1 MATNE
6 QNKNL
11 KGSAGRWF
19 SSDQNREFQSN
30 VDARDAALSQLGN
43 VGSITSRDQIINPY
57 DMITPDMYRNTRA
70 GRAQYESDL
79 ASLIELQ
86 KQQNAAYEEWYESP
100 EQQAIRDR
108 AAGLNPDLLGLS
120 DGEAAEAAPGEA
132 VPGQGLPT
140 NGEIFANGV
149 TSIASLLSSVVGG
162 VASLAALPST
172 IAANVASA
180 GVSHSLSTA
189 QDIRNTADLSTIIG
203 DEISALYGA
212 ALQDSLD
219 NPDTPFD
226 TEAWFADDAN
236 FSVLRESYGQFPN
249 FDAVLSSQRKQ
260 ILRHK
265 RNAAQLQKDWA
276 SDQFDFGMIYSDPYF
291 SPSQKIMIPQTS
303 ILSRYFRDVD
313 VARAKYEKTLYEIDE
328 QIKKGL
334 DVDTAI
340 DAANAQN
347 EYLANID
354 GRKKAAQEEY
364 MRDCEVA
371 RLKRIRQMHDELF
384 KVFEKNPQSLEAG
397 AAIYLVGGMSPQQYG
412 NFMAAYSTA
421 YMLDGASGAGRDN
434 IGALSV
440 PTSSFG
446 STIRASNQYN
456 PFASSPYSIVPPIA
470 TK

>member
-6 QNKNL
+6 QNKNI

-19 SSDQNREFQSN
+19 SSDQNREFQAN

-57 DMITPDMYRNTRA
+57 EMITPDMYRNTRA

-79 ASLIELQ
+79 ASLFELQ

-108 AAGLNPDLLGLS
+108 SAGLNPDLLGLS

-140 NGEIFANGV
+140 NGEMIANGV

-172 IAANVASA
+172 ISANVASA
-180 GVSHSLSTA
+180 GVSRSLSTA
-189 QDIRNTADLSTIIG
+189 QDIRNTSDLSTIIG

-212 ALQDSLD
+212 ALQDTLD

-226 TEAWFADDAN
+226 TDAWFADDAN
-236 FSVLRESYGQFPN
+236 FSVLRESYGKFPN

-291 SPSQKIMIPQTS
+291 SPSQKIMIPQQS
-303 ILSRYFRDVD
+303 ELQGYFRDVD
-313 VARAKYEKTLYEIDE
+313 VARAKYEKTLYEIEE
-328 QIKKGL
+328 QIKRGL
-334 DVDTAI
+334 DVDTAV

-354 GRKKAAQEEY
+354 GRKKAAQEAF

-371 RLKRIRQMHDELF
+371 RLKRIRRMHDHLF
-384 KVFEKNPQSLEAG
+384 KAFENDPTSAEA
-397 AAIYLVGGMSPQQYG
+397 AAATFLIGGLVPDKYG
-412 NFMAAYSTA
+412 TFMAAYA
-421 YMLDGASGAGRDN
+421 GAHGRNAFGKQRKSFLNFFRRGFEADDDYSYSKEQDLIN
-434 IGALSV
+434 YWEFYHPDV
-440 PTSSFG
+440 PSE
-446 STIRASNQYN
+446 
-456 PFASSPYSIVPPIA
+456 
-470 TK
+470 